1 MRRLL
6 QLPNLRP
13 SILHLSL
20 ALVSFVSAFTLRS
33 QEVSVAP
40 RAETA
45 GCVRW
50 IKETV
55 PTFSGLDPADFC
67 AGVERG
73 NLGGWYSVF
82 KCGRPEQQLTGTP
95 AGYCAS
101 SGQISASEAWAVG
114 FRSTTGDGHELLDE
128 TSVATKGSHPVA
140 ATFYS
145 NTALSM
151 GSLRLPP
158 GMYDLMPSK
167 SPEGWKLEVAKWS
180 DVPDHQKYLGF
191 VEMKGVAPDKLGEKN
206 YLEISMWPWA
216 ARCSNLIPYLNFWE
230 LHFIYGST
238 DLFVCIRPD
247 QRPFDPQENISALH

>member
-1 MRRLL
+1 MKLGF
-6 QLPNLRP
+6 Q
-13 SILHLSL
+13 SILNLSL
-20 ALVSFVSAFTLRS
+20 ALVSSGSTFTLRS

-40 RAETA
+40 KTETA

-50 IKETV
+50 MKETV
-55 PTFSGLDPADFC
+55 PVFSGLDPADFC

-73 NLGGWYSVF
+73 NFGGWYSVF
-82 KCGRPEQQLTGTP
+82 KCGQPEQHLTGTP
-95 AGYCAS
+95 VGYCAS
-101 SGQISASEAWAVG
+101 SGEISASEAWAAG
-114 FRSTTGDGHELLDE
+114 FYSTTRDGHELLDE
-128 TSVATKGSHPVA
+128 TSVATKDSHPVA

-151 GSLRLPP
+151 GSLRLSP

-167 SPEGWKLEVAKWS
+167 SAEGWKLEVAKWS
-180 DVPDHQKYLGF
+180 DVPNPQKYLGS
-191 VEMKGVAPDKLGEKN
+191 VEMKGAAPDNLGEKN

-216 ARCSNLIPYLNFWE
+216 YGCSGLTPYLNFWE

-247 QRPFDPQENISALH
+247 QQPLDPQENISARH